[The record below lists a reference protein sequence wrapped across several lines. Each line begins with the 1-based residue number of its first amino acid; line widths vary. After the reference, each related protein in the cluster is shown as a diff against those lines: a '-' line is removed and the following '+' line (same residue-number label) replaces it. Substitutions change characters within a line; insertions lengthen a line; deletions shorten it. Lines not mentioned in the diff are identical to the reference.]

1 MHVTLHLTNACNLAC
16 GYCYECHQK
25 DYMTAET
32 AKKGGSSGSRERA
45 VLLRYRILR
54 RGAPAVQGGDLPHSC
69 CLPGHGKCPEYQIPF

>member
-32 AKKGGSSGSRERA
+32 AKKAALLAAGKGQSSCGIVFFGGEPLLCRDVIYRAA
-45 VLLRYRILR
+45 VLEI
-54 RGAPAVQGGDLPHSC
+54 Q
-69 CLPGHGKCPEYQIPF
+69 YQQDDNQ

>member
-32 AKKGGSSGSRERA
+32 AKRRLFWQPGKGSPPAASYSSAGS
-45 VLLRYRILR
+45 
-54 RGAPAVQGGDLPHSC
+54 PC
-69 CLPGHGKCPEYQIPF
+69 CAGM

>member
-32 AKKGGSSGSRERA
+32 AKKAALLAAGKGQSSWH
-45 VLLRYRILR
+45 RILR
-54 RGAPAVQGGDLPHSC
+54 RGAPAVQGCDLPRNS
-69 CLPGHGKCPEYQIPF
+69 CLPGHGKRPEYQIPF

>member
-32 AKKGGSSGSRERA
+32 AKKAALLAAGKGQSSCGIVFFGGEP
-45 VLLRYRILR
+45 LLCS
-54 RGAPAVQGGDLPHSC
+54 DLPHSC
-69 CLPGHGKCPEYQIPF
+69 CLPGHGKRPEYQIPF